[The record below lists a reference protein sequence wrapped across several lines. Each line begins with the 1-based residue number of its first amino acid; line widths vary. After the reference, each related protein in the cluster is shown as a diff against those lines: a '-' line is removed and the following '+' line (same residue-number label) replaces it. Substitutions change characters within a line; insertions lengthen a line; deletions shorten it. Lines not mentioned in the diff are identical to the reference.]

1 MGDLDSPINF
11 SLTQTMFGADS
22 NHVASHPGQLREP
35 SGLQEAREYAPRLVL
50 RFALYSGAVLLA
62 AGLAILWTIN
72 HEIAS
77 RAQRT
82 VETQAQTVAKQNL
95 RGRLL
100 PSDFAAPV
108 HGGRLAE
115 LDELFRPEVLIPG
128 VVGTRLVNRRGTIT
142 YAARHQL
149 IGTKVPYMRDLA
161 AVFAGSSKRRVT
173 RRVSWRGEK
182 EVKVLQS
189 LVPVRETATTKPV
202 GALEFDQDYRG
213 IEVGIGDASRR
224 LGLILA
230 IAFLVL
236 YVSLFPILH
245 RLTAQL
251 ASHNRR
257 LHEQA
262 AEREELL
269 EAEQMARAEAEA
281 IQRLLTDQNE
291 RLRELDGMKDE
302 FVSLVSHELRTPLTS
317 IRGYLELLL
326 EEGDNL
332 TPEQERFL
340 GVVDRN
346 SQRLLHLVG
355 DLLFLAQVDAGRLAV
370 EREEVDFEEVVKD
383 SVEAL
388 RPIALSR
395 GIELVASTTPLPNLV
410 GDRARLAQVLDN
422 LVSNAL
428 KFTGEGGRVTVSLHA
443 EADHA
448 VVEVEDNGVGIPR
461 AEQGRLFERFFRSS
475 RATDDA
481 IPGTGLGLAITK
493 AIAQHHGGR
502 ISVKSEEDVGTC
514 VRVELPLSSPH
525 DATAS
530 AREVLA

>member
-35 SGLQEAREYAPRLVL
+35 SGLQEGCEYAPRLVL

-173 RRVSWRGEK
+173 RTVSWRGEK

-251 ASHNRR
+251 ASRNRR

-281 IQRLLTDQNE
+281 IQRLLTEQNE

-332 TPEQERFL
+332 RPEQERFL

-388 RPIALSR
+388 RPIAIRLHDHHLGGRRQRHRRVFGHANDEGHRLAGGPRLAVTRLQADRVEAEPAVGGR
-395 GIELVASTTPLPNLV
+395 GRSTPSPTTPSS
-410 GDRARLAQVLDN
+410 RSR
-422 LVSNAL
+422 
-428 KFTGEGGRVTVSLHA
+428 TTVS
-443 EADHA
+443 
-448 VVEVEDNGVGIPR
+448 GFP
-461 AEQGRLFERFFRSS
+461 GRS
-475 RATDDA
+475 RADFSSDSSA
-481 IPGTGLGLAITK
+481 A
-493 AIAQHHGGR
+493 R
-502 ISVKSEEDVGTC
+502 
-514 VRVELPLSSPH
+514 VRRTTPFRGP
-525 DATAS
+525 AS
-530 AREVLA
+530 ASRLRRQSHSITAG